1 MTAENNE
8 TIYKLKFFSIQKAQ
22 TIFEVQLNFMPFV
35 GRLKSSLYQLIHG
48 HVYYNNDMIK
58 IRYDLINSPKN
69 YKYKEG
75 ELFDYYFGIFKFEK
89 NSTRIRSNTPLD
101 SIRYHKFVY
110 VTQDSQC
117 NSPRQ
122 IICLPYLH
130 ERRIYLN
137 RIKDNTDYFY
147 TCIETGNDEVKN
159 YEANLAKAV
168 QDVTP

>member
-1 MTAENNE
+1 MT
-8 TIYKLKFFSIQKAQ
+8 
-22 TIFEVQLNFMPFV
+22 FV

-69 YKYKEG
+69 YKYREH
-75 ELFDYYFGIFKFEK
+75 ELFDYYFGIFKFERP
-89 NSTRIRSNTPLD
+89 STRIRSNTPLD

-110 VTQDSQC
+110 VTQDSMC
-117 NSPRQ
+117 NYPRQ
-122 IICLPYLH
+122 IIFLPYLH

-147 TCIETGNDEVKN
+147 TSIDTPVSEEIK
-159 YEANLAKAV
+159 YEEELQARV
-168 QDVTP
+168 